1 MTASV
6 IALGKTPVGR
16 RARGRMKT
24 IWRTTVEKEMN
35 MTGWKSWNAAQSRCR
50 EDSFGLRV

>member
-16 RARGRMKT
+16 RVRGKMKT
-24 IWRTTVEKEMN
+24 IWRTTVEKERAMA
-35 MTGWKSWNAAQSRCR
+35 GWKSWNAAQSRCR
-50 EDSFGLRV
+50 ADSVGLRV